1 MVVRSGSGAA
11 ASLHGPEVYVD
22 VDEELQI
29 EHGRLE
35 GRLEAWR
42 RIVKSLF
49 RLRSWQRIWGVLGG
63 VLRSYPTELR
73 DRIRDTL

>member
-1 MVVRSGSGAA
+1 M
-11 ASLHGPEVYVD
+11 
-22 VDEELQI
+22 DEELQI
-29 EHGRLE
+29 EHSRTE
-35 GRLEAWR
+35 GRLAAWR